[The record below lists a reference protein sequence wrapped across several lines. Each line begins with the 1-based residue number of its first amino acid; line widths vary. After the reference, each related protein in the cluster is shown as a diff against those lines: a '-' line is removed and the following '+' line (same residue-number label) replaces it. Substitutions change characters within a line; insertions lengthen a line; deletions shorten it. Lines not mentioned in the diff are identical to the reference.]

1 MLHSIRLQGETAPRK
16 PLIVID
22 GKYYGLKP
30 ERTQMNIYIG
40 NLPFNAAEDELK
52 ELFAAYGQVDSVSLI
67 KDKFTGQ
74 SRGFGFVEMP
84 NLKEAQAAIAGL
96 NGKDFMGRNL
106 TVNPARPREERKDSY
121 SSGGGGS
128 RGYDNKRRSTGGK
141 SNRSRGGY

>member
-1 MLHSIRLQGETAPRK
+1 
-16 PLIVID
+16 
-22 GKYYGLKP
+22 
-30 ERTQMNIYIG
+30 MNIYIG

-67 KDKFTGQ
+67 KDKYTGQ

-96 NGKDFMGRNL
+96 NGKEFMGRNL

-121 SSGGGGS
+121 SSGGG
-128 RGYDNKRRSTGGK
+128 RGYDNKRRSTGNK
-141 SNRSRGGY
+141 SNRSRSGY

>member
-1 MLHSIRLQGETAPRK
+1 MLHTIRSQGVLTFRK

-22 GKYYGLKP
+22 GTTYGPRP
-30 ERTQMNIYIG
+30 ERKDQMNIYIG

-52 ELFAAYGQVDSVSLI
+52 ELFAAFGQVDSVSLI

-96 NGKDFMGRNL
+96 NGKEFMGRNL

-121 SSGGGGS
+121 SSGGS
-128 RGYDNKRRSTGGK
+128 RGGYDNKRRTTGGK
-141 SNRSRGGY
+141 SNRSRSGY